1 MLLHDLW
8 LLLDWSGLLD
18 WWTHLLWFL
27 GGGNHHLLLI
37 EWLHHLGS
45 TLQLTVTEAGGI
57 FTELSVAA
65 VLLGKGTSHLGN
77 LFLVSDMVLPV
88 DVEPL
93 FLQHSLL
100 VE

>member
-1 MLLHDLW
+1 M
-8 LLLDWSGLLD
+8 
-18 WWTHLLWFL
+18 
-27 GGGNHHLLLI
+27 
-37 EWLHHLGS
+37 
-45 TLQLTVTEAGGI
+45 TEAGGI

-65 VLLGKGTSHLGN
+65 VLLGKGTTHLGN

>member
-1 MLLHDLW
+1 MCDLGLLFNDSWLLH
-8 LLLDWSGLLD
+8 

-27 GGGNHHLLLI
+27 GGGNNHLLLI
-37 EWLHHLGS
+37 ERLHHLSS
-45 TLQLTVTEAGGI
+45 TLQLTMTEAGGI

-65 VLLGKGTSHLGN
+65 LFLGQQAAHLGN
-77 LFLVSDMVLPV
+77 LFLVSHVVLPV
-88 DVEPL
+88 HVEPL